1 MRTTT
6 AARVSI
12 FGERRRRK
20 KGDGWRKKSGKVCF
34 GISSSAFLSI
44 QAAATRRH
52 TKKALSRFHNAISSP
67 TSPCYN
73 FSLLLF
79 SVCCVL
85 HGGKVFQPIARF
97 SASASPT
104 TFFFLPFSS
113 SPLPRLA
120 PVLGVHDDDAEAQVF
135 FFFFFPPL
143 SPLSLL
149 SCAKNNDDSVEN
161 LKAKRERKKLLS
173 RALESFI
180 YEISAMSLCRC
191 RLSEWADER

>member
-1 MRTTT
+1 M
-6 AARVSI
+6 S
-12 FGERRRRK
+12 GEEEK
-20 KGDGWRKKSGKVCF
+20 KAMDGAKKSGKVCF

-85 HGGKVFQPIARF
+85 HGGKVFQPIACF

-104 TFFFLPFSS
+104 TFFFFLFPHRLCRDSPLCSVYTTTTLRLRYFSFSS
-113 SPLPRLA
+113 SLPSR
-120 PVLGVHDDDAEAQVF
+120 
-135 FFFFFPPL
+135 L
-143 SPLSLL
+143 SP
-149 SCAKNNDDSVEN
+149 CWVVQKTTTTA
-161 LKAKRERKKLLS
+161 
-173 RALESFI
+173 
-180 YEISAMSLCRC
+180 
-191 RLSEWADER
+191 

>member
-6 AARVSI
+6 AARV
-12 FGERRRRK
+12 RK
-20 KGDGWRKKSGKVCF
+20 KGDGWRTKKWEGCF

-73 FSLLLF
+73 FSLLLRF
-79 SVCCVL
+79 SSLCAVL
-85 HGGKVFQPIARF
+85 HGGKVFQPIACF

-113 SPLPRLA
+113 SPFAETRPCARCIRRRRWGSGIFLFLLP
-120 PVLGVHDDDAEAQVF
+120 
-135 FFFFFPPL
+135 
-143 SPLSLL
+143 SPLGSPRSLL
-149 SCAKNNDDSVEN
+149 
-161 LKAKRERKKLLS
+161 KKTKIVIS
-173 RALESFI
+173 RARIVYLWNIGDVSVLLPLEWVGRWAI
-180 YEISAMSLCRC
+180 MWKNWISQTFV
-191 RLSEWADER
+191 